1 MTRIFK
7 SLFLSGIL
15 LSSVSGYSSQLSIVS
30 GSGIPASSTDAI
42 SINGATVTVQESLEL
57 NTNITVGDLR
67 DGLAYS
73 TEKISITKPGEVTAK
88 EYSAGNVIVANGFK
102 YATIK
107 NGVWTELYVDSPSQI
122 VPISSSTYVR
132 GTDTNA
138 NKIFAWDDTSF
149 NTPLFESQDSGIT
162 WIVSGGTEVVKVVE
176 IDGTQYKISGG
187 NVLYS
192 GNVAVKDTDN
202 VWKLLPGF
210 SPNLAKAVLT
220 VNGGEILT
228 LGNQKE
234 QKKDEYG
241 NLVYEEGSTTPKM
254 VNKEA
259 STLTVTELGEVYG
272 KVDLQ
277 NTKIDGETV
286 TYANKA
292 VFKKDSKAGD
302 SEAKATL
309 SKGVVDL
316 SDHLSVS
323 SADGT
328 PTFTPNSSLNLNL
341 DFSEIKMFPSS
352 NVDTDDTSAIIS
364 ANSMF
369 NFIDKFNSN
378 TTQLF
383 PNVTGNISVNYVPYL
398 CVATSEDG
406 TNYLHKSQIDAT
418 LLSGIS
424 KDTTLSFK
432 SVELD
437 KIKKHFA
444 SDATVSFAGV
454 NAQSVASGFIKGL
467 KEFNNATSGN
477 GDITLT
483 LDVYSLQQVYGNST
497 EEGITLSSLESG
509 YDGTDKKFKIVLKT
523 SEETSQGDDKTEEGE
538 TPTQPVGTVT
548 PEAELDIETGIAT
561 TTIGSGD
568 TANPII
574 ANVDLP
580 EPPEGATEINYDVK
594 AMGTKAQPSE
604 VKMPEESSTGVEKN
618 MEMKDS
624 YANLVCSDNP
634 EKPSTLNELALDG
647 CKTTLTGSMQVNK
660 IAFTNSDLKVLGSF
674 TIGKPAQEAK
684 IEFESGEGE

>member
-30 GSGIPASSTDAI
+30 GSGIPASSTHAI

-73 TEKISITKPGEVTAK
+73 AEKIIITKPGESAK
-88 EYSAGNVIVANGFK
+88 EYSAGDVIVANGFK
-102 YATIK
+102 YATSK
-107 NGVWTELYVDSPSQI
+107 GGEWKELYVDSPSQI
-122 VPISSSTYVR
+122 VPISSSTYMY
-132 GTDTNA
+132 GMADTN
-138 NKIFAWDDTSF
+138 KIYAHDDTSF
-149 NTPLFESQDSGIT
+149 TTPLFESEDNGVT
-162 WIVSGGTEVVKVVE
+162 WHVSNDTTKTVKVVN

-220 VNGGEILT
+220 VNGGEVLT
-228 LGNQKE
+228 LGNQQE
-234 QKKDEYG
+234 QEQDEFG
-241 NLVYEEGSTTPKM
+241 NPVYEGDCTTPKM
-254 VNKEA
+254 VNKE
-259 STLTVTELGEVYG
+259 SSILIVTELGEVYG
-272 KVDLQ
+272 NVDLQ

-323 SADGT
+323 SGDGT
-328 PTFTPNSSLNLNL
+328 PIFTPNSSLNLNL

-398 CVATSEDG
+398 CVATSGDE

-432 SVELD
+432 SVGLD
-437 KIKKHFA
+437 KIKSHFA
-444 SDATVSFAGV
+444 SDAKVSFAGV
-454 NAQSVASGFIKGL
+454 NVQNVADNFIKGL
-467 KEFNNATSGN
+467 KTLNDSTTGS

-523 SEETSQGDDKTEEGE
+523 TNEQSED
-538 TPTQPVGTVT
+538 TPLQPVETVT
-548 PEAELDIETGIAT
+548 PEAELDEDTGIAT

-568 TANPII
+568 AANPTV

-634 EKPSTLNELALDG
+634 EKPSILNELALDG
-647 CKTTLTGSMQVNK
+647 CKTTLTGAMQVNK

-684 IEFESGEGE
+684 IEVESGGGE

>member
-73 TEKISITKPGEVTAK
+73 TEKISITKPGEETAK
-88 EYSAGNVIVANGFK
+88 EYSAGDVIVANGFK

-107 NGVWTELYVDSPSQI
+107 NGEWKELYVDSPSQI
-122 VPISSSTYVR
+122 VPISFNTYTY
-132 GTDTNA
+132 GTGVNT
-138 NKIFAWDDTSF
+138 NKIYTWDDTNF

-220 VNGGEILT
+220 VNGGEVLT
-228 LGNQKE
+228 LGNQQE
-234 QKKDEYG
+234 QAQDEFG
-241 NLVYEEGSTTPKM
+241 NPVYEEDGTTPKM

-272 KVDLQ
+272 NVDLQ

-323 SADGT
+323 SGDGT
-328 PTFTPNSSLNLNL
+328 PIFTPNSSLNLNL

-437 KIKKHFA
+437 KIKEHFA
-444 SDATVSFAGV
+444 SDAKVSFAGV

-467 KEFNNATSGN
+467 KAFNDVTPGN

-483 LDVYSLQQVYGNST
+483 LDVYSLQQVYGNSI

-523 SEETSQGDDKTEEGE
+523 TNEQSED
-538 TPTQPVGTVT
+538 TPLQPVETVT
-548 PEAELDIETGIAT
+548 PEAELDTETGIAT

-568 TANPII
+568 TANPTV

-634 EKPSTLNELALDG
+634 EKPSILNELALDG